1 MIQAF
6 SCPDTAVGRWSLYPS
21 VRIVALILFARIA
34 MKLILKAS
42 CGLAFVLNA
51 GAATVTN
58 ALST

>member
-6 SCPDTAVGRWSLYPS
+6 SCPDTAVWRSSRYPS

-34 MKLILKAS
+34 MKLILKTS
-42 CGLAFVLNA
+42 CRLAFVLNA
-51 GAATVTN
+51 GAATITN